1 MVVATDRRMTL
12 QEFLEFDDGSD
23 GRFELVDGVLV
34 EMANECTINTQI
46 AVFLIGFFIQLG
58 LPIDEIGVKQLIEVV
73 SEFSSARDPDL
84 IIHTNDSVMAIDGRR
99 EACLFL
105 GEPNPRVVIEIVSP
119 GTSSSLNYKRDYEQ
133 KPGEYAGRGIPEMW
147 QIDVVREWVRVG
159 SLIDGEYQFKTYVD
173 EDGIVS
179 SLFSVSDLTAAQIL
193 TAGKRTMKKSQK
205 GRNI

>member
-12 QEFLEFDDGSD
+12 QEFLAFDDGGD
-23 GRFELVDGVLV
+23 RRFELVDGVLV
-34 EMANECTINTQI
+34 EMANESTINTQI

-84 IIHTNDSVMAIDGRR
+84 IIHTSDSVMAIDGRA

-119 GTSSSLNYKRDYEQ
+119 GTQSSQNYKRDYEQ
-133 KPGEYAGRGIPEMW
+133 KPSEYADRGIPEMW

-159 SLIDGEYQFKTYVD
+159 SLIDEEYQFKTYTDD
-173 EDGIVS
+173 EVIVS
-179 SLFSVSDLTAAQIL
+179 SLFPVLNLTAAQIL
-193 TAGKRTMKKSQK
+193 TAGKWTMKKSQK
-205 GRNI
+205 GRNV

>member
-1 MVVATDRRMTL
+1 MVVATDRRVTL

-23 GRFELVDGVLV
+23 RRFELVDGVLV
-34 EMANECTINTQI
+34 EMANESTINTQI
-46 AVFLIGFFIQLG
+46 AVFLIGVFIQLG

-73 SEFSSARDPDL
+73 SQFSSARDPDL
-84 IIHTNDSVMAIDGRR
+84 IIHTSDSVMAIDGRR

-105 GEPNPRVVIEIVSP
+105 NEPNPRIVIEIVSP
-119 GTSSSLNYKRDYEQ
+119 GVPSSPNYKRDYEQ
-133 KPGEYAGRGIPEMW
+133 KPSEYADRGIPEMW

-159 SLIDGEYQFKTYVD
+159 SLIDEEYQFKTYTH

-179 SLFSVSDLTAAQIL
+179 SLFAVSDLTAAQIL

-205 GRNI
+205 GRNV

>member
-1 MVVATDRRMTL
+1 MCKTLGNLIVV
-12 QEFLEFDDGSD
+12 
-23 GRFELVDGVLV
+23 VLV

-84 IIHTNDSVMAIDGRR
+84 IVHTSDSVMAIDGRR

-173 EDGIVS
+173 EDGVVS

-193 TAGKRTMKKSQK
+193 GAGKRAVKKS
-205 GRNI
+205 

>member
-23 GRFELVDGVLV
+23 RRFELVDGVLV